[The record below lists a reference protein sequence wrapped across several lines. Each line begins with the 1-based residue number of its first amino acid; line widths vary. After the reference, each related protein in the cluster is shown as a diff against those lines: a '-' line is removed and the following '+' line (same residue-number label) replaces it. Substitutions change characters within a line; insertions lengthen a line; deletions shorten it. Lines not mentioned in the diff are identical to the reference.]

1 MSAYTATYQAGLN
14 IVPFTFGRKTGQD
27 PLPWTPAAREN
38 AAFQVKEDVVTPPQD
53 TEPTDASATADPQ
66 EPLMEAEWLTR
77 EAELIAEAE
86 AAYQRGKSEAV
97 EAFEAQVGDVSNRLA
112 VSLDKLATM
121 TSELQSKFRN
131 EAVTLAT
138 HLAKAAVGEMAAPS
152 EDALRNVVDRALGL
166 VGDTHAIKVRCHP
179 ADVAAIEAHS
189 PLLQKQRP
197 APFSV
202 HVTADENIERGGCI
216 IEHSS
221 GAVDAQPTVTID
233 VLTDAVKAELTNYNA
248 DLEETL

>member
-14 IVPFTFGRKTGQD
+14 IVPFNFGRNTGQD
-27 PLPWTPAAREN
+27 PLPWAPAARETDV
-38 AAFQVKEDVVTPPQD
+38 FQITEDPVSP
-53 TEPTDASATADPQ
+53 TEETEQLDATATADAL
-66 EPLMEAEWLTR
+66 EPMLEDEWMAR

-86 AAYQRGKSEAV
+86 AAYQRGKSEAI
-97 EAFEAQVGDVSNRLA
+97 EEFEMQVGEVSNRLA
-112 VSLDKLATM
+112 TSLEKLTTM
-121 TSELQSKFRN
+121 AGELQSKFRN

-138 HLAKAAVGEMAAPS
+138 NLAKAAVGETAAPS

-202 HVTADENIERGGCI
+202 HVTADESIERGGCI

-221 GAVDAQPTVTID
+221 GSVDAQPTVTID
-233 VLTDAVKAELTNYNA
+233 VLTDAVKAELNNYNTVTEA
-248 DLEETL
+248 TL